1 MWSLSQNFSAVF
13 KKTLWKEAKWNLES
27 STIGKISIFASNFRF
42 VDQIYKLVGW
52 SYCLILLNY
61 CAVYAEAKSV
71 VLQPKIPLG
80 QKHWKIII
88 SLIIFMC
95 GDVEKNSRPYNLSG
109 IVQASFSQGHE
120 KIGVTRRIQCT
131 CITLYSLCFLSFK
144 PIFEL
149 LSEELDY
156 VIVTGNQFIKNR
168 THWNYCHVLICLE

>member
-1 MWSLSQNFSAVF
+1 
-13 KKTLWKEAKWNLES
+13 
-27 STIGKISIFASNFRF
+27 
-42 VDQIYKLVGW
+42 
-52 SYCLILLNY
+52 
-61 CAVYAEAKSV
+61 
-71 VLQPKIPLG
+71 
-80 QKHWKIII
+80 
-88 SLIIFMC
+88 MC

-120 KIGVTRRIQCT
+120 KIGVTRRIQST

-168 THWNYCHVLICLE
+168 TH